1 MEKQAGDVPGAEA
14 PQAPKAED
22 TTVVRAN
29 SWCFTINNYTD
40 ADCAAVEALT
50 AEAVYL
56 VCNKEVG
63 EQGTPHLQGYVKMK
77 STRTRKSMSKKLP
90 RASLR
95 AADGTAQQ
103 NRDYI
108 YKVNDPKQRVEE
120 VWLELGEIPQ
130 QGKRT
135 DLQIMREAIAEGANI
150 RELVHRV
157 QGTQAVRSAELLM
170 KYIEQKRNFK
180 TEVMWF
186 YGPDALDNEEA
197 AIAWLGDDYY
207 HTQSL
212 KWFEGYDAH
221 ENVLLALDT
230 RMAPSPHQLMGLMG
244 EREYRVENKGSS
256 RQFLARKMA
265 IVAPL
270 APIDIYPS
278 VYEYKAFERLIAKVE
293 KVDKAAAKIEAENV
307 AFSERLKAEI
317 ENIVVD
323 QDGLHTSQ
331 NDTPAQDAGCS
342 SASSSESGVDGEAS
356 LWGGNIPCNS
366 DCTALEAGGATSAS
380 RGSGERVQSV
390 DPVEEDHWTQGVTE
404 DDGSASGSSE
414 SRV

>member
-14 PQAPKAED
+14 PQAPKAEVRPD
-22 TTVVRAN
+22 RRAN
-29 SWCFTINNYTD
+29 SWTFTLNNYTD
-40 ADCAAVEALT
+40 ADCAAVEALA
-50 AEAVYL
+50 AEAVYI
-56 VCNKEVG
+56 VVGKEVG
-63 EQGTPHLQGYVKMK
+63 KQGTPHLQGYVKMK
-77 STRTRKSMSKKLP
+77 STRTWSSMMKKVHFSWLEP
-90 RASLR
+90 SG
-95 AADGTAQQ
+95 GTAAENREYCTKQ
-103 NRDYI
+103 NT
-108 YKVNDPKQRVEE
+108 
-120 VWLELGEIPQ
+120 WLEAGEMPQ

-135 DLQIMREAIAEGANI
+135 DLVIMREAIAEGVNM
-150 RELVHRV
+150 RELVERV
-157 QGTQAVRSAELLM
+157 QTTQAVRSAELLM

-230 RMAPSPHQLMGLMG
+230 RVVPSPHQLMGLMG

-265 IVAPL
+265 IVAPV
-270 APIDIYPS
+270 APIDIYPC

-293 KVDKAAAKIEAENV
+293 KVDKQAAKIEAEHV

-356 LWGGNIPCNS
+356 LWGGHVSCNS
-366 DCTALEAGGATSAS
+366 DCTAMEAGSATSAS

-390 DPVEEDHWTQGVTE
+390 DTVEEDYR
-404 DDGSASGSSE
+404 S
-414 SRV
+414 

>member
-22 TTVVRAN
+22 KTVVRAN
-29 SWCFTINNYTD
+29 SWVFTINNYTD
-40 ADCAAVEALT
+40 ADCLAVEALA
-50 AEAVYL
+50 AEAVYI
-56 VCNKEVG
+56 VCGKEVG

-77 STRTRKSMSKKLP
+77 STRTMKSMSKKLA
-90 RASLR
+90 RAHL
-95 AADGTAQQ
+95 AVANGTAEQ
-103 NRDYI
+103 NRVYCT
-108 YKVNDPKQRVEE
+108 KQCA
-120 VWLELGEIPQ
+120 WLEAGEIPQ

-135 DLQIMREAIAEGANI
+135 DLVIMREAIAEGANM
-150 RELVHRV
+150 RELVERV
-157 QGTQAVRSAELLM
+157 QTAQAVRSAELLL
-170 KYIEQKRNFK
+170 KYVEQKRNFK

-230 RMAPSPHQLMGLMG
+230 RVAPSPHQLMGLMG
-244 EREYRVENKGSS
+244 EREYRVENKGLS

-307 AFSERLKAEI
+307 AFSERLKTEI

-331 NDTPAQDAGCS
+331 NRSQAQDAC
-342 SASSSESGVDGEAS
+342 
-356 LWGGNIPCNS
+356 
-366 DCTALEAGGATSAS
+366 GACF
-380 RGSGERVQSV
+380 
-390 DPVEEDHWTQGVTE
+390 
-404 DDGSASGSSE
+404 
-414 SRV
+414 

>member
-1 MEKQAGDVPGAEA
+1 MSAEIMEKQAGDVPGAEA
-14 PQAPKAED
+14 PQVPKAED
-22 TTVVRAN
+22 KTVVRAN

-40 ADCAAVEALT
+40 ADCAAVEALA
-50 AEAVYL
+50 AEAVYI
-56 VCNKEVG
+56 VCGKEVG

-77 STRTRKSMSKKLP
+77 STRTRKSMSKKLA
-90 RASLR
+90 RARL
-95 AADGTAQQ
+95 AVANGTAEQ
-103 NRDYI
+103 NRAYCT
-108 YKVNDPKQRVEE
+108 KQGA
-120 VWLELGEIPQ
+120 WLEHGEMPQ

-135 DLQIMREAIAEGANI
+135 DLDVMREAIAEGANM
-150 RELVHRV
+150 RELVQRV
-157 QGTQAVRSAELLM
+157 QSAQAVRSAELLM
-170 KYIEQKRNFK
+170 KYTEQKRDFK

-230 RMAPSPHQLMGLMG
+230 RVVPSPHHMIALMG

-265 IVAPL
+265 IVAPV
-270 APIDIYPS
+270 APNEIYPL
-278 VYEYKAFERLIAKVE
+278 VYEYKAFSRLIAKVE
-293 KVDKAAAKIEAENV
+293 KVDKEAAKIEAEHA

-323 QDGLHTSQ
+323 QDGLRTSQ
-331 NDTPAQDAGCS
+331 NGSSSQDAGCS
-342 SASSSESGVDGEAS
+342 SASASEGVGIEAS
-356 LWGGNIPCNS
+356 CRSRDIPCNS
-366 DCTALEAGGATSAS
+366 DCSAVDTGS
-380 RGSGERVQSV
+380 APSTPRGSGERVQSV
-390 DPVEEDHWTQGVTE
+390 DPVEEDDRTQGVTE